1 VANPAA
7 AQEIQPEP
15 QPEVL
20 QQPNPAPVPAQN
32 PTPAAEGP
40 SEAAEQAAAA
50 ATAGAGGAAAEVVRE
65 RFSGSQLLGSAL
77 KGAAVAAVG
86 VVVTSAVAAAVPV
99 LVPMAAP
106 VVGGTAVAS
115 GTVAGAAGAK
125 TAAAAVGMAA
135 AGAARWLLD
144 AAFPPR
150 PGMVVLPPPAAVV
163 EPMAA
168 AAPHPLSSPEM
179 AANISLAGLQP
190 SVARMVPPLQQR
202 AAEMLGAGSRIHL
215 APGVEELLRR
225 GPREAL
231 RPFPGMERRR
241 GGGGA
246 AVGTEGTAAAALPEG
261 LWARS
266 REATRSWLNRM
277 LGTAPEQPQ
286 PAAAGGGWLGQR
298 TENWLQQAEKRMEAM
313 GQAGTFREIFR
324 QVAGAAAEGVAPTTA
339 AGWVATGSVAAPQLD
354 AVRPPRWVERWG
366 VLKITGALNSAA
378 SALGWVWNN
387 GDTIALVATTAKAA
401 PLLVPAAMLI
411 TGNVGGAARICSGI
425 VTRLLLGPGA
435 VEQPPVGVAEHMG
448 RAWKVAHQEMLAA
461 TQDPVLAGALEKSAE
476 LFLLH

>member
-1 VANPAA
+1 
-7 AQEIQPEP
+7 
-15 QPEVL
+15 
-20 QQPNPAPVPAQN
+20 
-32 PTPAAEGP
+32 
-40 SEAAEQAAAA
+40 
-50 ATAGAGGAAAEVVRE
+50 
-65 RFSGSQLLGSAL
+65 
-77 KGAAVAAVG
+77 
-86 VVVTSAVAAAVPV
+86 
-99 LVPMAAP
+99 
-106 VVGGTAVAS
+106 
-115 GTVAGAAGAK
+115 
-125 TAAAAVGMAA
+125 
-135 AGAARWLLD
+135 
-144 AAFPPR
+144 
-150 PGMVVLPPPAAVV
+150 VLPPPAAV
-163 EPMAA
+163 EPAAA

-190 SVARMVPPLQQR
+190 SVGRMVPPLQQR
-202 AAEMLGAGSRIHL
+202 AAEMLGAGTRIHL
-215 APGVEELLRR
+215 APGVEELLRQ

-246 AVGTEGTAAAALPEG
+246 AAGGEGTAATTLPEG

-286 PAAAGGGWLGQR
+286 PAAAGSGWLGQR
-298 TENWLQQAEKRMEAM
+298 TENWLHQAEKRMEAM

-324 QVAGAAAEGVAPTTA
+324 QVAPTTA
-339 AGWVATGSVAAPQLD
+339 EGWVATGSVAAPQLD

-425 VTRLLLGPGA
+425 VTRLPLGPGA

-448 RAWKVAHQEMLAA
+448 RAWKVAHQEMLTA